1 MERYR
6 RQIILPEFG
15 KEGQAKLK
23 EARCLVLGVGGLGS
37 VVATYLARMGVGVL
51 GLVDSDQ
58 LELSNLHR
66 QILYSTD
73 EIGQE
78 KALLAKEKLNQ
89 ANPEVKITTH
99 ALRITPDNIDEI
111 IKGYDLVADCADNF
125 ETRFLVND
133 ACVKAGKTLIH
144 GAIFQYEGQVMVIK
158 PEGPCLRCL
167 FGAAPDVPKKELGVF
182 PPAVGV
188 IASIM
193 VGEIIKSILGKTKSL
208 IGKLLIYDALKA
220 EFRKIGLV
228 TSKNCSCQK
237 M

>member
-15 KEGQAKLK
+15 EEGQAKLK

-37 VVATYLARMGVGVL
+37 VVATYLARMGVGEL

-73 EIGQE
+73 EIGRE
-78 KALLAKEKLNQ
+78 KASLAKEKLNQ
-89 ANPEVKITTH
+89 ANPDVKIITH
-99 ALRITPDNIDEI
+99 VLRLTKENIDEVI
-111 IKGYDLVADCADNF
+111 QGYDLVADCADNF

-133 ACVKAGKTLIH
+133 ACVKAGKILVH

-158 PEGPCLRCL
+158 PEGPCLRCV
-167 FGAAPDVPKKELGVF
+167 FGAAPDIPKKELGVF
-182 PPAVGV
+182 PPAAGV
-188 IASIM
+188 IASLM
-193 VGEIIKSILGKTKSL
+193 AGEVVKVILGKGEL
-208 IGKLLIYDALKA
+208 LVGKLLIYDSLKS
-220 EFRKIGLV
+220 EFRKVSLR
-228 TSKNCSCQK
+228 KLDSCICCC
-237 M
+237 